1 MTDLNNYREILDEAL
16 DIAKNIA
23 TDYDLETVDIEQA
36 IDEICDGHRFVIYTS
51 NAFQLV
57 ATTRNQDFDT
67 FSDAQD
73 YGLELA
79 AGWAVAGENRS
90 LDDLMTYMAF
100 ATMHEL
106 VRKQY
111 FLLQD
116 EAA

>member
-36 IDEICDGHRFVIYTS
+36 IDEICDGHCFVIYTS

-67 FSDAQD
+67 FSDAED
-73 YGLELA
+73 YGLEL
-79 AGWAVAGENRS
+79 AGENRS
-90 LDDLMTYMAF
+90 LDDLMTYTAF
-100 ATMHEL
+100 AIMHEL

-111 FLLQD
+111 SLLQD

>member
-23 TDYDLETVDIEQA
+23 TD
-36 IDEICDGHRFVIYTS
+36 
-51 NAFQLV
+51 
-57 ATTRNQDFDT
+57 FDT

-73 YGLELA
+73 YVLEL
-79 AGWAVAGENRS
+79 AGENRS

>member
-67 FSDAQD
+67 FSDAED
-73 YGLELA
+73 YVLEL
-79 AGWAVAGENRS
+79 AGENRL
-90 LDDLMTYMAF
+90 LDDLMTYTAF
-100 ATMHEL
+100 AIMHEL

-111 FLLQD
+111 SLLQD